1 MRPRIA
7 APALVLTLLFAGSA
21 SANLIQNGSFEDGD
35 FSPPS
40 NQTMTLPPGAT
51 ALAGWQIV
59 NDSLAWIG
67 TGNPW
72 GLTAQDG
79 DRFLDLSDYSAGPPF
94 GGVQQSFAST
104 TGYKYTVT
112 FQFGSS
118 TFWGRPAALT
128 VSAAGQSETFQS
140 EMSGGNDDWD
150 EKSFVFVAMGSTTT
164 LSFVGASGVDYIGLD
179 NVDVA
184 VSAVP
189 EPASVMLMFSGL
201 AALGL
206 SRRRGS

>member
-1 MRPRIA
+1 MRTGIA
-7 APALVLTLLFAGSA
+7 TPALVLTLLLAQPA
-21 SANLIQNGSFEDGD
+21 SANIIQNGSFESGD
-35 FSPPS
+35 FAPPS
-40 NQTMTLPPGAT
+40 NQTMTLAPGAT
-51 ALAGWQIV
+51 ALTGWQIV
-59 NDSLAWIG
+59 NDAIAWIG
-67 TGNPW
+67 VGNPW

-104 TGYKYTVT
+104 AGYEYTVS

-118 TFWGRPAALT
+118 TYWGRPAAVT

-140 EMSGGNDDWD
+140 ALTGGNDDWD
-150 EKSFVFVAMGSTTT
+150 AKTFVFVATGATTT

-189 EPASVMLMFSGL
+189 EPASALLTLAGL

-206 SRRRGS
+206 YRRRNS